1 MSERSTRKITVVNDD
16 QLLRASMACSLGA
29 NEYDVST
36 TTDSYDALSQLKH
49 GLVDLI
55 ISDLEIPG
63 MPGREFLSIIRC
75 PFSEILVIALDETDD
90 GEVETSV
97 ALVLLSTIGL
107 H

>member
-16 QLLRASMACSLGA
+16 QLLRASMAGSLGA
-29 NEYDVST
+29 NEYEVST
-36 TTDSYDALSQLKH
+36 ASDGYEALWQLKH

-63 MPGREFLSIIRC
+63 MPRREFLSVIRRRF
-75 PFSEILVIALDETDD
+75 PEILVIALDETDD
-90 GEVETSV
+90 GEVEPSV
-97 ALVLLSTIGL
+97 AHVLLRTIGL